1 MWFISVTPALS
12 EVEMENQK
20 FKSTISYIVSSS
32 LAWTTRDTI
41 SKKLKK
47 KCKPFYYTVKVPTVL
62 EIRKVSY
69 L

>member
-20 FKSTISYIVSSS
+20 FKSRISYIVSSS

-41 SKKLKK
+41 SKKFFKK
-47 KCKPFYYTVKVPTVL
+47 K
-62 EIRKVSY
+62 
-69 L
+69 